1 MAVSAVTSSTSA
13 AAQLLEQTRQLNA
26 RPEAR
31 ETNQAEATEK
41 PAQQRM
47 ETQETRPQAA
57 QPVVN
62 AQGQTTG
69 QIVNT
74 FV

>member
-1 MAVSAVTSSTSA
+1 MAISSVTSSTST

-31 ETNQAEATEK
+31 ETRQAETAEK
-41 PAQQRM
+41 PATQRQ
-47 ETQETRPQAA
+47 ETPETRPQAT

-69 QIVNT
+69 QVVNT
-74 FV
+74 FA